1 MIEYIVG
8 TIKLMYG
15 AHKSMHDVHS
25 QTPPASPGGGEGGG
39 AKCGGIQR
47 GINWANLVVPV
58 VEDNSGFSSR
68 RSRVVAEQE

>member
-1 MIEYIVG
+1 MGRIKVCTTYIA
-8 TIKLMYG
+8 K
-15 AHKSMHDVHS
+15 H
-25 QTPPASPGGGEGGG
+25 PPQVPGGGEGGGG